1 MTSFDLSGWLSYAA
15 TFGTFVL
22 VQSLACLGLNLQW
35 GQTGLFNVGVA
46 GVIAIGAYVSAIL
59 TTAHLAGHVGGYGW
73 PVVVG
78 VAAAMAVAAAV
89 SALIGVLTLRLRS
102 DYLAITTFGVAVVV
116 DLIARN
122 VAPLTG
128 GALGVG
134 FIPRPFET
142 WGWSP
147 DAFVRLTFLWMAIVV
162 YVVYRLLQQLT
173 ASPWGRVLRALRED
187 EKAVAAL
194 GKSPTRYR
202 LQAFALGG
210 ALMGMA
216 GALQA
221 HTLGF
226 IAPDNF
232 TSALTFQIWAMLII
246 GGSGNHR
253 GALLGSLLVSF
264 LWSATGLLAATALP
278 ADWQARGAALRIV
291 MIGVL
296 LAGVILWRPRGLVGE
311 KVTVSSHLDE
321 R

>member
-1 MTSFDLSGWLSYAA
+1 MTALGLSGWISYAA
-15 TFGTFVL
+15 SFGTLVL

-46 GVIAIGAYVSAIL
+46 GIVAIGAYVSAIL
-59 TTAHLAGHVGGYGW
+59 TTAAVAGHIGGCGW
-73 PVVVG
+73 PVFIG
-78 VAAAMAVAAAV
+78 AVAAMSLAAAV
-89 SALIGVLTLRLRS
+89 SALIGILTLRLRT

-116 DLIARN
+116 DLIVRN
-122 VAPLTG
+122 VESLTG
-128 GALGVG
+128 GALGIG
-134 FIPRPFET
+134 FIPRPFES
-142 WGWSP
+142 WGLTP
-147 DAFVRLTFLWMAIVV
+147 DGFIRLTFVGMAVVV
-162 YVVYRLLQQLT
+162 YLVYRVLQRLT

-194 GKSPTRYR
+194 GKSPARYR

-210 ALMGMA
+210 ALMGLA

-226 IAPDNF
+226 IAPENF

-264 LWSATGLLAATALP
+264 LWSATGLLAATVLP

-296 LAGVILWRPRGLVGE
+296 LAAAILWRPRGLLGE
-311 KVTVSSHLDE
+311 EVTVSSHLDE